1 MATSDALMSADALS
15 SAMKALQ
22 GEDPASVTLPNA
34 CLHSLVKYGKTK
46 THTRC
51 FSVAV
56 KNAQV
61 LPPDKWELMAFPE
74 PMPSPEKLPDGIE
87 VHPTHVL
94 VDHITCGLLHK
105 HQLQGML
112 GASNELMAIRMFPPP
127 DTEDASTYWANFSE
141 ELIEAR
147 KQFDAK

>member
-1 MATSDALMSADALS
+1 MATSDALMSADALT

-22 GEDPASVTLPNA
+22 AEDPGSVTLPNA
-34 CLHSLVKYGKTK
+34 CLHSLVKYGKTGQ
-46 THTRC
+46 HTRC

-61 LPPDKWELMAFPE
+61 LPSDKWELMSFPE
-74 PMPSPEKLPDGIE
+74 PMPPPEKVPDGID
-87 VHPTHVL
+87 VHAQNVL
-94 VDHITCGLLHK
+94 VDHITCGLLHN

-112 GASNELMAIRMFPPP
+112 GPNNELLAIRMYPPP
-127 DTEDASTYWANFSE
+127 DVPDESAYWDKFSE
-141 ELIEAR
+141 ELMEAR